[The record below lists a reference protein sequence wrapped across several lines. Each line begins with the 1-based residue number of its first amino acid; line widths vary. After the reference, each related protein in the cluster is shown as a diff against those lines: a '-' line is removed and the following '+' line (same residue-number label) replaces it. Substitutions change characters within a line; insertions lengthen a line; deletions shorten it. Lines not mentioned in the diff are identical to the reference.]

1 VRLRAGRLLRPRT
14 NEFLLSKELADTL
27 GLQVGDQIDRSMD
40 ESRYEAILTPMVLV
54 GILESDPSA
63 GSGQDVLLGF
73 ASYEYMDNH
82 ELYTSRS
89 SGLVVVAHKGRE
101 AAVGDFLENAI
112 ASPRTEV
119 ITYRQWVEFM
129 AQALQIFH
137 LIFGVVDCL
146 VAVVI
151 AVVVGTINQIALAR
165 RMAEFGLLQA
175 IGHGRRRLIRRLT
188 LETAAVAGMGWIGG
202 LALSW
207 LVFAWLKA
215 NLYSASME
223 LNLANLTPIWFAA
236 PIPLAV
242 IASAA
247 WGTTRTFARLDTVA
261 IIERGKLS
269 MEAGDRRRAAK
280 PSRSSAK
287 PLSSWTFYLR
297 HRRRGLALA
306 VTIASMIL
314 GVAFPVFLLSP
325 MIDANRLFLEH
336 LSQVSHVRPR
346 TGDSVDPGV
355 TAQIR
360 AHPAAARVIPAVELW
375 PMIQVPPVNRT
386 PIRIYGVS
394 ENDMRVLVDLYG
406 VQLEEGRLPRPHS
419 NEIVLS
425 EAIAMNRGLRV
436 GDRIGRPA
444 YEYDLRIPTEMVVVG
459 ILSRPG
465 QDSRESDLWTG
476 FASYEYLR
484 SHELY
489 SSNPVSLLVIPTE
502 GRKGELDGWLE
513 ENIASEQTAVRTY
526 EAQLR
531 EHRRTIQTM
540 LLLFAIVE
548 GVIAVVAAIAL
559 AVLSYTFF
567 AQRREEFGI
576 LHAMGHSRPWLVVR
590 TLGEAVSIV
599 AVAWLLG
606 AAVCLAGLVYM
617 QTNVYAPKGLALDLF
632 SPAPWLFTLPMPL
645 AVVAVSGGLVG
656 WMLARLDP
664 VSIIER
670 R

>member
-1 VRLRAGRLLRPRT
+1 
-14 NEFLLSKELADTL
+14 
-27 GLQVGDQIDRSMD
+27 
-40 ESRYEAILTPMVLV
+40 
-54 GILESDPSA
+54 
-63 GSGQDVLLGF
+63 
-73 ASYEYMDNH
+73 
-82 ELYTSRS
+82 
-89 SGLVVVAHKGRE
+89 
-101 AAVGDFLENAI
+101 
-112 ASPRTEV
+112 
-119 ITYRQWVEFM
+119 
-129 AQALQIFH
+129 
-137 LIFGVVDCL
+137 
-146 VAVVI
+146 
-151 AVVVGTINQIALAR
+151 
-165 RMAEFGLLQA
+165 
-175 IGHGRRRLIRRLT
+175 
-188 LETAAVAGMGWIGG
+188 VAGMGWIGG

-280 PSRSSAK
+280 PPRSSAK

-306 VTIASMIL
+306 VTIAAMIL
-314 GVAFPVFLLSP
+314 GVAFPVFVLSP
-325 MIDANRLFLEH
+325 MIYANRLFLEH
-336 LSQVSHVRPR
+336 LGQVSHVRSR
-346 TGDSVDPGV
+346 LGDSVDPGV
-355 TAQIR
+355 MAQIR
-360 AHPAAARVIPAVELW
+360 AHPAVARAILAVELW
-375 PMIQVPPVNRT
+375 PMIEVPPVNRT

-394 ENDMRVLVDLYG
+394 EDDMRVLVDLYG

-444 YEYDLRIPTEMVVVG
+444 YEYDLRIPTEMVVAG
-459 ILSRPG
+459 ILSRPER
-465 QDSRESDLWTG
+465 DPRESDLWTG

-513 ENIASEQTAVRTY
+513 ESIASEQTGVRTY
-526 EAQLR
+526 EARLR

-548 GVIAVVAAIAL
+548 GIIAVVAAIAL

-590 TLGEAVSIV
+590 TVGEATSVV

-606 AAVCLAGLVYM
+606 AAVCLAGLVFM
-617 QTNVYAPKGLALDLF
+617 QTNVYAPKGLILDLF
-632 SPAPWLFTLPMPL
+632 SPAPWLFTIPMPL
-645 AVVAVSGGLVG
+645 AVVAVSGGLVA

>member
-1 VRLRAGRLLRPRT
+1 
-14 NEFLLSKELADTL
+14 
-27 GLQVGDQIDRSMD
+27 
-40 ESRYEAILTPMVLV
+40 
-54 GILESDPSA
+54 
-63 GSGQDVLLGF
+63 
-73 ASYEYMDNH
+73 
-82 ELYTSRS
+82 
-89 SGLVVVAHKGRE
+89 
-101 AAVGDFLENAI
+101 
-112 ASPRTEV
+112 
-119 ITYRQWVEFM
+119 
-129 AQALQIFH
+129 
-137 LIFGVVDCL
+137 
-146 VAVVI
+146 
-151 AVVVGTINQIALAR
+151 
-165 RMAEFGLLQA
+165 
-175 IGHGRRRLIRRLT
+175 
-188 LETAAVAGMGWIGG
+188 
-202 LALSW
+202 
-207 LVFAWLKA
+207 
-215 NLYSASME
+215 
-223 LNLANLTPIWFAA
+223 
-236 PIPLAV
+236 
-242 IASAA
+242 
-247 WGTTRTFARLDTVA
+247 
-261 IIERGKLS
+261 
-269 MEAGDRRRAAK
+269 
-280 PSRSSAK
+280 
-287 PLSSWTFYLR
+287 
-297 HRRRGLALA
+297 
-306 VTIASMIL
+306 
-314 GVAFPVFLLSP
+314 
-325 MIDANRLFLEH
+325 
-336 LSQVSHVRPR
+336 
-346 TGDSVDPGV
+346 
-355 TAQIR
+355 
-360 AHPAAARVIPAVELW
+360 
-375 PMIQVPPVNRT
+375 
-386 PIRIYGVS
+386 
-394 ENDMRVLVDLYG
+394 
-406 VQLEEGRLPRPHS
+406 
-419 NEIVLS
+419 
-425 EAIAMNRGLRV
+425 MNRGLRV

-465 QDSRESDLWTG
+465 RDSRESDLWTG

-576 LHAMGHSRPWLVVR
+576 LHAMGHSRHWLVVR
-590 TLGEAVSIV
+590 TLGEAVSVV